1 MKYGTI
7 SQENNNFLIH
17 LASLSFGKQECVQNV
32 KQFYFHFLCFELD
45 LFRVVIL
52 LKTPERNYHKFLW
65 NKTEVNKCSFKMDWF
80 KLTCPLA
87 SGNNE
92 KKANIFL
99 LKRDQSLKNFH
110 NHFKNWWAFVISREW
125 HFLAMFGYFLAI

>member
-7 SQENNNFLIH
+7 SQENNHFLIH

-65 NKTEVNKCSFKMDWF
+65 NKTEVNKCSFKMD
-80 KLTCPLA
+80 
-87 SGNNE
+87 
-92 KKANIFL
+92 
-99 LKRDQSLKNFH
+99 
-110 NHFKNWWAFVISREW
+110 
-125 HFLAMFGYFLAI
+125 

>member
-65 NKTEVNKCSFKMDWF
+65 NKTEVNKCSFKMDCF
-80 KLTCPLA
+80 KLTCPLVSSLSFFFLKFDA
-87 SGNNE
+87 DGYSI
-92 KKANIFL
+92 KFQLIFGFEN
-99 LKRDQSLKNFH
+99 KDATPK
-110 NHFKNWWAFVISREW
+110 I
-125 HFLAMFGYFLAI
+125 I

>member
-45 LFRVVIL
+45 LFRVVIF
-52 LKTPERNYHKFLW
+52 LKTPDRN
-65 NKTEVNKCSFKMDWF
+65 
-80 KLTCPLA
+80 
-87 SGNNE
+87 
-92 KKANIFL
+92 
-99 LKRDQSLKNFH
+99 
-110 NHFKNWWAFVISREW
+110 
-125 HFLAMFGYFLAI
+125 

>member
-45 LFRVVIL
+45 LFRVVIF
-52 LKTPERNYHKFLW
+52 LKTPDRNYHKFLW
-65 NKTEVNKCSFKMDWF
+65 NKTEVNKCSFKMD
-80 KLTCPLA
+80 
-87 SGNNE
+87 
-92 KKANIFL
+92 
-99 LKRDQSLKNFH
+99 
-110 NHFKNWWAFVISREW
+110 
-125 HFLAMFGYFLAI
+125 